1 MNNACNGKLVI
12 TSCGNHKKK
21 VILCILSISQFQCK
35 AAIVSYLNMFS
46 WRCKPSVFLD
56 LHCYFVTIIA
66 THFTLKSHELYATSE
81 N

>member
-12 TSCGNHKKK
+12 TSCGNHKKSDSLYFEH
-21 VILCILSISQFQCK
+21 ITISVQGSDSK
-35 AAIVSYLNMFS
+35 LPMFS
-46 WRCKPSVFLD
+46 RRCKPNVFLD